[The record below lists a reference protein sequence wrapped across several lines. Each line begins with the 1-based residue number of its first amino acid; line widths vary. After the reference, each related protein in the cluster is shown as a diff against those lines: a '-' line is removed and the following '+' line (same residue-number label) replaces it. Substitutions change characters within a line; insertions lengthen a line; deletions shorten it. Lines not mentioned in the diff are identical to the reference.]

1 MKSDI
6 PLTPEQRIFASENY
20 ALVFK
25 FLNENHLDEAE
36 YFDIVIFGYLRSVVR
51 YFTEPD
57 LRKYAFSTIAW
68 QAMFSEL
75 ANHKRKLEHRL
86 SEDDLISLSLL
97 ADDETARNELLE
109 TAQNLIM
116 AKMKGDLLLYDL
128 ARAVSQRQMN
138 VVLLKSE
145 GYNAR
150 DISHRQKMPIRQV
163 LSLLAEAH
171 ELLRVLCYE

>member
-25 FLNENHLDEAE
+25 FLNENRLAEAE
-36 YFDIVIFGYLRSVVR
+36 YFDIVIFGYLRAVVR
-51 YFTEPD
+51 YFTEPV

-68 QAMFSEL
+68 QAMFGEL

-97 ADDETARNELLE
+97 ADDETAQNELLE

-128 ARAVSQRQMN
+128 ARMVSQRQMN
-138 VVLLKSE
+138 AVRLKSD
-145 GYNAR
+145 GYNVR
-150 DISHRQKMPIRQV
+150 DISNRQKMPIKQV
-163 LSLLAEAH
+163 LSLLEEAH

>member
-1 MKSDI
+1 MKSEI
-6 PLTPEQRIFASENY
+6 PLTPEQRVFASENY
-20 ALVFK
+20 ALVFQ
-25 FLNENHLDEAE
+25 FLKENRLDEAE

-51 YFTEPD
+51 YFTEPT
-57 LRKYAFSTIAW
+57 LHKYAFSTIAW
-68 QAMFSEL
+68 QAMSGEL
-75 ANHKRKLEHRL
+75 ANHKRKLKHRL

-109 TAQNLIM
+109 TAQNLVM

-128 ARAVSQRQMN
+128 AHMVSQRQMN
-138 VVLLKSE
+138 VVLLKSD

-150 DISHRQKMPIRQV
+150 DISHRQKMPIKQV
-163 LSLLAEAH
+163 LSLLEEAH